1 MTHIV
6 LSQLNVCLP
15 SWSYKFIHSPPG
27 CSSHWHIVFTVG
39 LHRNLLLPSHSF
51 TVGLYHNLLFSSHN
65 LLLPSHSFTVGLYR
79 NLLLPSH
86 SFCRNGALAK
96 RWQTFRALQ
105 KSQYVLSTCSLCRLS
120 VQARCVASLFKLVCL
135 FLSMFIVSFV
145 ASLSMLIVCRLS
157 LFCSCSSCDVF
168 RFSVHA
174 HCVTFVAFPCML
186 TVCRLWL
193 FCPFTVSFVAFLSM
207 LIVCRLY
214 ILCLFT
220 ASFVAFLSMLIVHW

>member
-39 LHRNLLLPSHSF
+39 LH
-51 TVGLYHNLLFSSHN
+51 
-65 LLLPSHSFTVGLYR
+65 R

-157 LFCSCSSCDVF
+157 LFCSCSLCVVC
-168 RFSVHA
+168 RCSVHA
-174 HCVTFVAFPCML
+174 HCVTFVAVLFML
-186 TVCRLWL
+186 TV
-193 FCPFTVSFVAFLSM
+193 
-207 LIVCRLY
+207 
-214 ILCLFT
+214 
-220 ASFVAFLSMLIVHW
+220 